1 MSSAGAHVTEQS
13 TPNTLADAEPE
24 ESLRSLLL
32 KALGAVGT
40 GIGVLGFVTFFGGA
54 IVWLRA
60 KEAGLPPNEAVAAV
74 PRGDLVTIGASYLV
88 PAILIALA
96 AVALLAMIHVA
107 IAALAWRKS
116 RGRWEEAQRLSYEA
130 EKAIRGA
137 QPDEN
142 VAATARELAI
152 NRSQILEQAEAQSS
166 ATDQLADLRTQ
177 AEEAQ
182 KTALEREEAA
192 RTARESAEEVN
203 KSAEEARVDVEFLRK
218 RPPSW
223 TKRLAEYGVTGAA
236 LAVVPIVLDG
246 PHVP

>member
-1 MSSAGAHVTEQS
+1 
-13 TPNTLADAEPE
+13 
-24 ESLRSLLL
+24 
-32 KALGAVGT
+32 
-40 GIGVLGFVTFFGGA
+40 
-54 IVWLRA
+54 
-60 KEAGLPPNEAVAAV
+60 
-74 PRGDLVTIGASYLV
+74 
-88 PAILIALA
+88 
-96 AVALLAMIHVA
+96 VA

-166 ATDQLADLRTQ
+166 ATDQLADLRIQ

-246 PHVP
+246 PHVPELGLLDTATLFAFALGAAIVSLTAYMATERFLWFGVAAFVGVASTRPVLRTSGPPRRSRSSRRPRCARTATPRWACTSPRQQKTCT